1 MVVVVDA
8 DAAGTDLSVYAF
20 VHYFILLFS
29 HLEQSVMSYVLD
41 FYDVDC

>member
-20 VHYFILLFS
+20 FHYFILLTPFFTLRAKC
-29 HLEQSVMSYVLD
+29 HVIRIRFL
-41 FYDVDC
+41 